1 MLYILTFY
9 TKASYI
15 NKNVYYTCTVF
26 AIKDP
31 PLLGR
36 CCYLKLKYHI
46 IYNWTLKICSWL
58 ALATIYN
65 KHFQSILCYQSIS
78 HICHKFRNFLL
89 SEKKKKMSTCS
100 GTMSWTK
107 FYIISQSLQVII
119 QEKSHWPP
127 WPLWQR
133 PWIIL
138 EQDLRP
144 YQHYNKLLLV
154 VVVLVYN
161 FPKFLNYKL
170 LKNFLWTCQPMFF
183 KSF

>member
-1 MLYILTFY
+1 MHGLRNIRSAITREMLLFKAEISY
-9 TKASYI
+9 TIQLNIENNWLWQPSII
-15 NKNVYYTCTVF
+15 NIFKVSFVIR
-26 AIKDP
+26 A
-31 PLLGR
+31 
-36 CCYLKLKYHI
+36 YHI
-46 IYNWTLKICSWL
+46 YAINSEIFCS
-58 ALATIYN
+58 
-65 KHFQSILCYQSIS
+65 Q
-78 HICHKFRNFLL
+78 RRR
-89 SEKKKKMSTCS
+89 KKMSACS

-144 YQHYNKLLLV
+144 YQHYYKLV
-154 VVVLVYN
+154 VVCSSTSLQL
-161 FPKFLNYKL
+161 PKFLNYKL

>member
-1 MLYILTFY
+1 MLYVLTFY

-31 PLLGR
+31 PFLGR

-58 ALATIYN
+58 WQPSIINIFKVSFVIRAYHIYAIN
-65 KHFQSILCYQSIS
+65 
-78 HICHKFRNFLL
+78 
-89 SEKKKKMSTCS
+89 SEIFCSQRRRKKMSACS

-144 YQHYNKLLLV
+144 YQHYNKPLVV
-154 VVVLVYN
+154 VVVLVYS